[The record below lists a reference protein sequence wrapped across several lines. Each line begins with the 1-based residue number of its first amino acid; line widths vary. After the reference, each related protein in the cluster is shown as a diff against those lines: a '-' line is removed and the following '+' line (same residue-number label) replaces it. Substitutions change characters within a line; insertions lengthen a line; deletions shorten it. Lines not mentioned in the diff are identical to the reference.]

1 MKFLIFNIMVLG
13 CLGYLLMAKPNE
25 NFLQWA
31 SSTKEKVSQLSKGD
45 LLRKINAAV
54 NSKDIN
60 NSEKAE
66 NKEVSSKKNEIIDM
80 VKLELSKYDKKL
92 ENTLKTFSIKEQNK
106 KEKKK
111 NENEV
116 NTKKPLIN
124 LSKENHENKKNQSNQ
139 FMSKTDRTN
148 ALAEL
153 ITDMELYGLENLNK

>member
-13 CLGYLLMAKPNE
+13 CLGYLLMAEPNE

-31 SSTKEKVSQLSKGD
+31 SSTKEKVSQLSKD
-45 LLRKINAAV
+45 DFLRKINAAV
-54 NSKDIN
+54 NSKDIKS
-60 NSEKAE
+60 SEKAE